1 MFARYWRYG
10 FAARRT
16 RGICDIISCMADYT
30 LDANECPGAVKKPGF
45 SVKRCLLLLF
55 VVLAG
60 AFAYWRYGIDRPE
73 NVIIELL
80 ERYHN
85 SSSDEEFLRQPIE
98 TTMGTVSPL
107 MVVDVYSQWSLRRV
121 RGSQGAI
128 VFAKSVI
135 VDGDKATVIVCAT
148 KGAYSLPDRLAMR
161 WLGIEGRV
169 PKGGADSWN
178 NQVYHVAKVNGKWLP
193 VVTDADVE
201 RVCARSRLVL
211 AAAAEQWR
219 MVRGVRRK
227 QGEPVE
233 TPDIKK
239 VLAENLLKFEPKCPD
254 GGTYSIEADPDPSKY
269 TCTVKCS
276 KHSSR

>member
-1 MFARYWRYG
+1 M
-10 FAARRT
+10 
-16 RGICDIISCMADYT
+16 GICDIILCMVDYT
-30 LDANECPGAVKKPGF
+30 LDANECPGAVKRPGF
-45 SVKRCLLLLF
+45 SVKRCLLLLLI
-55 VVLAG
+55 VLAG

-107 MVVDVYSQWSLRRV
+107 MVVDVDENWSFRRYP
-121 RGSQGAI
+121 GTQGAI
-128 VFAKSVI
+128 VFAREVV
-135 VDGDKATVIVCAT
+135 VDGDKATVTVCTT
-148 KGAYSLPDRLAMR
+148 KGEYPLWDRLAMR
-161 WLGIEGRV
+161 WFGIKGRV
-169 PKGGADSWN
+169 PKGGASSHD

-201 RVCARSRLVL
+201 RVCARSRHAL
-211 AAAAEQWR
+211 AVAAEQWR
-219 MVRGVRRK
+219 MVKGVRTTGDK
-227 QGEPVE
+227 LVE
-233 TPDIKK
+233 TPDIKQ
-239 VLAENLLKFEPKCPD
+239 VLSANLLRFEPKCPD

-276 KHSSR
+276 KHASR